1 LAAVGIY
8 GLMAYAVS
16 QRTREIGLRLALGAA
31 PRDVRHMITRQG
43 MTLAGIGIAIGV
55 AGSWSVARVME
66 SVLFSVSPR
75 DPAIFI
81 GVPVLMTSVAWVAV
95 WVPALR
101 AIRIHPMHALRH
113 D

>member
-1 LAAVGIY
+1 
-8 GLMAYAVS
+8 MAYAVS

-31 PRDVRHMITRQG
+31 PGDVRHLITRQG
-43 MTLAGIGIAIGV
+43 MALAGIGIAMGV
-55 AGSWSVARVME
+55 AGSWSVARVMD
-66 SVLFSVSPR
+66 SVLFSVSSR

-81 GVPVLMTSVAWVAV
+81 GVPVLMTTVAWVAV

-101 AIRIHPMHALRH
+101 AIQIHPMHALRH